1 MGARLPLFVYKQHY
15 IMEQLIKELL
25 QRIEA
30 LEKRV
35 EKN

>member
-1 MGARLPLFVYKQHY
+1 MIEKQY
-15 IMEQLIKELL
+15 ICIMKQLIKELL
-25 QRIEA
+25 ERIDA

>member
-1 MGARLPLFVYKQHY
+1 MNYFVKRLY
-15 IMEQLIKELL
+15 IMEQLIKELFE
-25 QRIEA
+25 RREA